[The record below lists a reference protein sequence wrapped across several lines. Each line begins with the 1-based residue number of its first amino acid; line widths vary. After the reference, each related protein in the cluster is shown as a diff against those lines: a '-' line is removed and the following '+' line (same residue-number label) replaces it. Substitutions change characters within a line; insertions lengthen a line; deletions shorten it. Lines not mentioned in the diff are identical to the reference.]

1 MFGAVDRVN
10 AERVWEGGRWA
21 GFVPKRGKNRIS
33 GLAVTGQRG
42 KGGQVWSEYERLSVG
57 IDSVYVQL
65 PIGQTVYCMVDFKL
79 LPL

>member
-1 MFGAVDRVN
+1 
-10 AERVWEGGRWA
+10 
-21 GFVPKRGKNRIS
+21 VPKRGRT

-57 IDSVYVQL
+57 INSVYVQL
-65 PIGQTVYCMVDFKL
+65 PIGHTVYCMMDFKI